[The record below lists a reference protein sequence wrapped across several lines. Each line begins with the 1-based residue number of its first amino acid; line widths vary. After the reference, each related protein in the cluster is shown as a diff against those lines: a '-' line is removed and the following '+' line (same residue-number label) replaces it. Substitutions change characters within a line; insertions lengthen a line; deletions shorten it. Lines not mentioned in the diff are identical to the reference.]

1 MLLEE
6 VEIISTKEGLKKVRR
21 KMKSY
26 QEYISRREF
35 IKKMGL
41 VVVGGSLASG
51 ILLNESC
58 KGDQSDDDYV
68 VQLGYYH

>member
-1 MLLEE
+1 
-6 VEIISTKEGLKKVRR
+6 
-21 KMKSY
+21 MKSY